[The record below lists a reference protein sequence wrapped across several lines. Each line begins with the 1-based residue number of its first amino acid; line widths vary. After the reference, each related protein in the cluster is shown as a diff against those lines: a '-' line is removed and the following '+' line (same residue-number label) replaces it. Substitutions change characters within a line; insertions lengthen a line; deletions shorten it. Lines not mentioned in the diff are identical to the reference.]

1 MCLEKLIF
9 SKVVVHCLG
18 VDTLF
23 GPECEGD
30 YYLICA
36 AELLDELNNQQVGD
50 TACNSTIGPLQAVD
64 MVYKNRFAKLLS
76 GYIVL

>member
-1 MCLEKLIF
+1 M
-9 SKVVVHCLG
+9 HCLG
-18 VDTLF
+18 IDIRL
-23 GPECEGD
+23 GSECEGD

-36 AELLDELNNQQVGD
+36 AAELQDELNNQQVGD

-64 MVYKNRFAKLLS
+64 MVYKNRFANLLS